1 MSNKC
6 YVILIII
13 ILWALSCEKE
23 AKNVTIPEFDHKL
36 VVTSFISPYDS
47 VSYVTVESNERIY
60 GDLSNRVPLGEINA
74 TISDDSKRIALEKG
88 DNYFYFRRKNM
99 AVQEGKKYTL
109 EVSAASGLKA
119 DAMCTIPLSR
129 DLKISADTSRT
140 YFTNPDGWKSSELK
154 IKVYLEDPAG
164 EKNYYRFTA
173 RQLDY
178 NPFYGSYPIIW
189 DLYNEQKLWFT
200 DEGYDGK
207 RIYANSAPCPSIS
220 NDSDSVKV
228 VIYILNTNKEYFL
241 YHKSLEEYSGGDNPF
256 SEASPVFSNINGGIG
271 IFAGYTVDSLVFRL
285 K

>member
-1 MSNKC
+1 VSNKG

-13 ILWALSCEKE
+13 ILSALSCEKE
-23 AKNVTIPEFDHKL
+23 AKNVTLPEFDHKL
-36 VVTSFISPYDS
+36 VVTSFISPHDS
-47 VSYVTVESNERIY
+47 VSYVTVESNERLY
-60 GDLSNRVPLGEINA
+60 GDLSSREPLGEIKV
-74 TISDDSKRIALEKG
+74 TISDGSKKIALEKG
-88 DNYFYFRRKNM
+88 DSFFFFRRTHM
-99 AVQEGKKYTL
+99 AVQEGKKYAL

-119 DAMCTIPLSR
+119 DAECKVPLSR

-140 YFTNPDGWKSSELK
+140 YFTNPDGWESSELK
-154 IKVYLEDPAG
+154 IRVFLEDPAG

-200 DEGYDGK
+200 DEGFDGK
-207 RIYANSAPCPSIS
+207 RIYANSTTCPPFS
-220 NDSDSVKV
+220 NDSDSVQV
-228 VIYILNTNKEYFL
+228 VIYILNSNKEYFL